1 MRNLT
6 DEMAEIIAKNKGLI
20 GISMYSPHV
29 SENENPTIDDIYRHV
44 EHYLSI
50 GCEDVLAFGGDLDGT
65 GDVMPEGIGR
75 INDFE
80 KIYSYLSKKLPEST
94 LRKIMFENANSF
106 FERNGIIPQ
115 K

>member
-94 LRKIMFENANSF
+94 LRKIMIENANSF